1 MQNTKDPRITTIIF
15 LQVACLL
22 AIIIGGVLLYDTM
35 RTPNFYSSENISTT
49 SDSSVFPSFFP
60 SSSVEVT
67 DASPYMFDASGTL
80 MISNEAWYLLYGEN
94 VENVARL
101 VLFPQS
107 ICVNQQSQ
115 LIVCT
120 REGGVV
126 NGSRVRVS
134 GNKTRTRLQWGT
146 NNTTVI
152 VVISIIFSARVLYHA
167 FFGYTYSM
175 SASNT
180 FDELYKK
187 LNKRQKEAVDT
198 IEGPVMVIAGPGTG
212 KTQILALRIASI
224 LLKTDTPPDAILAI
238 SFTESAAAEMRSRVV
253 SLVGEAGY
261 RVRIHTFHSL
271 CNELIQ
277 HYPEEFSQFAGASP
291 ISEVER
297 SRAIAEILETGSYQ
311 IIRPSGDPTHY
322 VRAIGN
328 GIHIVKR
335 ENISPDVYAD
345 IITQEEKEFLSR
357 DDTYHTPNIQRKMK
371 GFAYDI
377 QKKIDKNK
385 DCAKYTTRINYIA
398 KNHFYDLMI

>member
-60 SSSVEVT
+60 ASSVEVT

-134 GNKTRTRLQWGT
+134 GNK
-146 NNTTVI
+146 N
-152 VVISIIFSARVLYHA
+152 A
-167 FFGYTYSM
+167 
-175 SASNT
+175 
-180 FDELYKK
+180 
-187 LNKRQKEAVDT
+187 DT
-198 IEGPVMVIAGPGTG
+198 ITIGVLT
-212 KTQILALRIASI
+212 IL
-224 LLKTDTPPDAILAI
+224 P
-238 SFTESAAAEMRSRVV
+238 
-253 SLVGEAGY
+253 
-261 RVRIHTFHSL
+261 
-271 CNELIQ
+271 
-277 HYPEEFSQFAGASP
+277 
-291 ISEVER
+291 
-297 SRAIAEILETGSYQ
+297 
-311 IIRPSGDPTHY
+311 
-322 VRAIGN
+322 
-328 GIHIVKR
+328 
-335 ENISPDVYAD
+335 
-345 IITQEEKEFLSR
+345 
-357 DDTYHTPNIQRKMK
+357 
-371 GFAYDI
+371 
-377 QKKIDKNK
+377 
-385 DCAKYTTRINYIA
+385 
-398 KNHFYDLMI
+398 